1 MDPTGDLGIFQVMI
15 DKGETFCQ
23 LMELEMTNEADVFNL
38 QSEKMLMSIIHNIT
52 GQRS

>member
-1 MDPTGDLGIFQVMI
+1 MDQTGDLGIFQVMI

-38 QSEKMLMSIIHNIT
+38 QSEKMLMIIIHNV
-52 GQRS
+52 QEEE